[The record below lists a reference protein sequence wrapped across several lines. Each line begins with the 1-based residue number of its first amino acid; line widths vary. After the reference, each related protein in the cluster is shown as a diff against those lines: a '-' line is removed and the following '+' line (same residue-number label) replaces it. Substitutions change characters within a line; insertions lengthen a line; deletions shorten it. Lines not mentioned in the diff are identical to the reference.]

1 MSGPLPVLTGD
12 RERMAGLVWGIVA
25 LLFLSVLPGF
35 LLPAVAGPGDVVR
48 TSLHPFSEQAL
59 SGRAIYLEEGC
70 GSCHTQMVRP
80 IVADAHL
87 GPVTVA
93 DTNQVIGY
101 RRVGPDLAAI
111 GGRVEDASALTSVL
125 LGSTGNHPV
134 FSHLSATEL
143 DYLVAYLMESK
154 GE

>member
-1 MSGPLPVLTGD
+1 ML
-12 RERMAGLVWGIVA
+12 
-25 LLFLSVLPGF
+25 
-35 LLPAVAGPGDVVR
+35 
-48 TSLHPFSEQAL
+48 PFSQQAL

-70 GSCHTQMVRP
+70 GSCHTQMVRS

-87 GPVTVA
+87 GPVTMA

-111 GGRVEDASALTSVL
+111 GGRVENASALTSVL
-125 LGSTGNHPV
+125 LGSTGNHPLY
-134 FSHLSATEL
+134 SHLSETAL